1 MYRVAYS
8 EMAPVYDEMA
18 KFIADHRLKPVGT
31 AYEHYYNGPEF
42 PVSDMLTMLVMPV
55 K

>member
-1 MYRVAYS
+1 
-8 EMAPVYDEMA
+8 MAPVYDEMA
-18 KFIADHRLKPVGT
+18 KFIADHHLEPVGT

-42 PVSDMLTMLVMPV
+42 PVSDMLTMIVMPV